1 MQFWRRSIQ
10 WQLIL
15 SMGTALLVSIL
26 IVVGIYTLVVNRLA
40 QSYLVEQALP
50 SSIEAMR
57 NDIERILVQPL
68 TAAKDIASNSMVR
81 DWLAGGEDSA
91 QVGTF
96 TTYLEG
102 IRAEHKAFTAI
113 IVGTASNHYFTEKG
127 LDRTLSRS
135 NPKDAWFYSFLD
147 SNQPRTLNI
156 DNDTAT
162 GELALFIDFKVEQA
176 GKVVGVAGLGLS
188 MKELSELI
196 HNFSFG
202 ERGKVYLVRSDG
214 LIQVHPE
221 AQFSGKRTLIEQIGA
236 TAAQAVM
243 SQLSTFKAT
252 ATNSGFQRD
261 GEDFL
266 ALSLPLRD
274 LGWTLVAEVPQS
286 QIYAEARRAM
296 WISSGIGL
304 AVALVCLLLVVLL
317 ARGLVRP
324 IRQVTA
330 ALVAIGSGGGDLTHR
345 LDSSRADELGDLA
358 RGFNRFLDS
367 QRDMIG
373 EVLTTSEQLRTAVG
387 QVARVVDNTAE
398 RSGRQQEMT
407 DMVATAVHEMGLTVQ
422 EIAQNAGNA
431 AVASQTAR
439 DEAMQAR
446 EVVGGSIRH
455 IENMSDEIG
464 VAATAVGELAH
475 QVASIDQ
482 VLAVIRG
489 ISEQTNLLALNAAIE
504 AARAGDMGRGFA
516 VVADEVRTLAR
527 RTQSSTDEIQQMI
540 GSLKQGAENAVSSM
554 HSGQAATGTGVESSQ
569 RTGAS
574 LTAITGQVERISD
587 MNHQVATATEE
598 QSAVTEEINR
608 NVQGIS
614 DLARATAG
622 EVRAC
627 RDDCQTLQ
635 RLADD
640 LARQMGGFKLS

>member
-81 DWLAGGEDSA
+81 DWLAEGENSA

-102 IRAEHKAFTAI
+102 IRAEHKAFTAL
-113 IVGTASNHYFTEKG
+113 IVGTESNHYFTEKG

-135 NPKDAWFYSFLD
+135 NPKDAWFYAFLD

-162 GELALFIDFKVEQA
+162 GELALFIDLKVEKA

-221 AQFSGKRTLIEQIGA
+221 AQFSGKRTLAEQIGES
-236 TAAQAVM
+236 AAQAVM
-243 SQLSTFKAT
+243 GQKSAT
-252 ATNSGFQRD
+252 SSGFARE
-261 GEDFL
+261 GEDYL

-296 WISSGIGL
+296 WMSSGIGL
-304 AVALVCLLLVVLL
+304 AVAVVCLLLVVLL

-373 EVLTTSEQLRTAVG
+373 EVLTTSERLRTAVG
-387 QVARVVDNTAE
+387 QVARVVENTAE

-455 IENMSDEIG
+455 IESMSDEIG

-527 RTQSSTDEIQQMI
+527 RTQASTDEIQQMI

-627 RDDCQTLQ
+627 REDCQTLQ

-640 LARQMGGFKLS
+640 LARQMGGFRLK

>member
-1 MQFWRRSIQ
+1 MQLWRRSIQ

-26 IVVGIYTLVVNRLA
+26 IVAGIYTLVVNRLA

-50 SSIEAMR
+50 SSIEATR

-91 QVGTF
+91 QTATF
-96 TTYLEG
+96 VQYLEG
-102 IRAEHKAFTAI
+102 IRAEHKAFTAL
-113 IVGTASNHYFTEKG
+113 IVGTASNHYLTEKG
-127 LDRTLSRS
+127 LERTLSRS

-147 SNQPRTLNI
+147 SNEPRTLNI
-156 DNDTAT
+156 DNDTTT
-162 GELALFIDFKVEQA
+162 GELALFIDLKVEQA

-188 MKELSELI
+188 MKELSALI
-196 HNFSFG
+196 HNFNFG
-202 ERGKVYLVRSDG
+202 ARGKVYLVRSDG
-214 LIQVHPE
+214 LIQVHPQ
-221 AQFSGKRTLIEQIGA
+221 AQFSGKRTLAEQIGS

-243 SQLSTFKAT
+243 GQKTVTSSFK
-252 ATNSGFQRD
+252 RD

-296 WISSGIGL
+296 WMSGGIGL
-304 AVALVCLLLVVLL
+304 AVALVCLMLVVLL

-345 LDSSRADELGDLA
+345 LDARRADELGDLA

-367 QRDMIG
+367 QREMIG
-373 EVLTTSEQLRTAVG
+373 EVLTTSERLRTAVS
-387 QVARVVDNTAE
+387 QVAKVVDNTAE

-431 AVASQTAR
+431 AVASQSAR

-455 IENMSDEIG
+455 IESMSDEIG
-464 VAATAVGELAH
+464 LAATAVGDLAH

-627 RDDCQTLQ
+627 REDCQTLQ

-640 LARQMGGFKLS
+640 LARQMGSFKLS

>member
-15 SMGTALLVSIL
+15 SMGAALLLSIL
-26 IVVGIYTLVVNRLA
+26 IVVGVYTLVVNRLA
-40 QSYLVEQALP
+40 QRYLVEQALP

-57 NDIERILVQPL
+57 NDIERILIQPL

-81 DWLAGGEDSA
+81 DWLAGGESPA
-91 QVGTF
+91 ETAAFIQ
-96 TTYLEG
+96 YLEG
-102 IRAEHKAFTAI
+102 IRAEHKAFTAL

-127 LDRTLSRS
+127 LDRSLSRA

-147 SNQPRTLNI
+147 SDQPRTLNI

-162 GELALFIDFKVEQA
+162 GELALFIDLKVEQA

-221 AQFSGKRTLIEQIGA
+221 AQWSGKRTLAEQIGA
-236 TAAQAVM
+236 SSAQAVLG
-243 SQLSTFKAT
+243 QKTVTFV
-252 ATNSGFQRD
+252 RD

-286 QIYAEARRAM
+286 QIYAESRRAM
-296 WISSGIGL
+296 WMSSGIGL

-330 ALVAIGSGGGDLTHR
+330 ALVAIGSGGGDLTQR
-345 LDSSRADELGDLA
+345 LDASRADELGDLA

-373 EVLTTSEQLRTAVG
+373 EVLTTSERLRTAVG

-431 AVASQTAR
+431 AVASQNAR
-439 DEAMQAR
+439 EEAMQAR
-446 EVVGGSIRH
+446 QVVGGSIRH
-455 IENMSDEIG
+455 IESMSDEIG
-464 VAATAVGELAH
+464 LAASAVGELAE

-627 RDDCQTLQ
+627 REDCQTLQ

-640 LARQMGGFKLS
+640 LARQMGGFRLS

>member
-26 IVVGIYTLVVNRLA
+26 LVVGVYTLVVNRLA
-40 QSYLVEQALP
+40 QRYLVEQALP

-81 DWLAGGEDSA
+81 DWLAAGEDSA
-91 QVGTF
+91 QTGTF
-96 TTYLEG
+96 TAYLEG
-102 IRAEHKAFTAI
+102 VRAEHKAFTALM
-113 IVGTASNHYFTEKG
+113 VGTASNHYFNEKG

-135 NPKDAWFYSFLD
+135 NPKDAWFYAFLD
-147 SNQPRTLNI
+147 SDQPRTLNI
-156 DNDTAT
+156 DNDSAT
-162 GELALFIDFKVEQA
+162 GELALFIDLKVEKA
-176 GKVVGVAGLGLS
+176 AKVVGVAGLGLS

-202 ERGKVYLVRSDG
+202 KRGKVYLVRSDG

-221 AQFSGKRTLIEQIGA
+221 SQFSGKRTLAEQIGE
-236 TAAQAVM
+236 TAARAVM
-243 SQLSTFKAT
+243 GQRT
-252 ATNSGFQRD
+252 ASKTSAFVRND
-261 GEDFL
+261 EDFL

-296 WISSGIGL
+296 WMSGGIGL

-358 RGFNRFLDS
+358 RGFNRFLES
-367 QRDMIG
+367 QREMIG
-373 EVLTTSEQLRTAVG
+373 EVLATSERLRNAVA

-431 AVASQTAR
+431 AVASQNAR
-439 DEAMQAR
+439 EEAMQAR

-455 IENMSDEIG
+455 IESMSDEIG
-464 VAATAVGELAH
+464 VAASAVGELAD

-527 RTQSSTDEIQQMI
+527 RTQASTDEIQQMI

-554 HSGQAATGTGVESSQ
+554 HTGQAATGTGVESSQ

-574 LTAITGQVERISD
+574 LAAITGQVEHISD

-627 RDDCQTLQ
+627 REDCQTLQ

>member
-15 SMGTALLVSIL
+15 SMGSALLVSIL

-40 QSYLVEQALP
+40 QNYLVEQALP

-81 DWLAGGEDSA
+81 DWLATGEDGA
-91 QVGTF
+91 QTNNF
-96 TTYLEG
+96 ATYLEG
-102 IRAEHKAFTAI
+102 IRAEHKAFTALI
-113 IVGTASNHYFTEKG
+113 IGTASNHYITEKG
-127 LDRTLSRS
+127 LDRTLSRA

-162 GELALFIDFKVEQA
+162 GELALFIDIKVEQA

-188 MKELSELI
+188 VKELSELI

-221 AQFSGKRTLIEQIGA
+221 AQFSGKRTLSEQIGA

-243 SQLSTFKAT
+243 SQKA
-252 ATNSGFQRD
+252 ATTSGFQRD

-296 WISSGIGL
+296 WMSSGIGL

-345 LDSSRADELGDLA
+345 LDASRADELGDLA

-373 EVLTTSEQLRTAVG
+373 EVLTTSERLRTAVG

-422 EIAQNAGNA
+422 DIAQNAGNA
-431 AVASQTAR
+431 AFASQTAR
-439 DEAMQAR
+439 DEALQAR

-455 IENMSDEIG
+455 IESMSEEIG
-464 VAATAVGELAH
+464 IAATAVGELAH

-540 GSLKQGAENAVSSM
+540 GNLKQGAQNAVSSM

-627 RDDCQTLQ
+627 REDCQTLQ

-640 LARQMGGFKLS
+640 LARQVGGFKLK

>member
-57 NDIERILVQPL
+57 NDIERVLVQPL

-81 DWLAGGEDSA
+81 DWLAKGEDSA
-91 QVGTF
+91 QADAF

-102 IRAEHKAFTAI
+102 IRGEHKAFTSI
-113 IVGTASNHYFTEKG
+113 IVGTASNHYFNEKG
-127 LDRTLSRS
+127 LDRTLSRA
-135 NPKDAWFYSFLD
+135 NPKDAWFYDFLD
-147 SNQPRTLNI
+147 SNQSRTLNI

-221 AQFSGKRTLIEQIGA
+221 AQFSGKRTLSEQVGA

-243 SQLSTFKAT
+243 GQKT
-252 ATNSGFQRD
+252 ATSTFQRD

-296 WISSGIGL
+296 WMSSGIGL
-304 AVALVCLLLVVLL
+304 AVAIVCLLLVVLL

-330 ALVAIGSGGGDLTHR
+330 ALVAIGSGGGDLTQR
-345 LDSSRADELGDLA
+345 LDATRADELGDLA

-373 EVLTTSEQLRTAVG
+373 EVLTTSEALRTAVS

-422 EIAQNAGNA
+422 DIAQNAGNA
-431 AVASQTAR
+431 AFASQTAR
-439 DEAMQAR
+439 DEALQAR

-455 IENMSDEIG
+455 IESMSREIG
-464 VAATAVGELAH
+464 IAAGAVGELAH

-504 AARAGDMGRGFA
+504 AARAGEMGRGFA

-527 RTQSSTDEIQQMI
+527 RTQTSTDEIQQMI
-540 GSLKQGAENAVSSM
+540 GNLKQGAENAVSSM

-640 LARQMGGFKLS
+640 LARQVGGFRLS

>member
-26 IVVGIYTLVVNRLA
+26 IVVGIYTLVVNRLT
-40 QSYLVEQALP
+40 QSYLVEKALP

-81 DWLAGGEDSA
+81 EWLAGGEDSA
-91 QVGTF
+91 RTNSFVS
-96 TTYLEG
+96 YLEG
-102 IRAEHKAFTAI
+102 IRAEHKAFTAVI
-113 IVGTASNHYFTEKG
+113 AGSASSHYYTEKG

-135 NPKDAWFYSFLD
+135 SPADAWFYTFLD

-156 DNDTAT
+156 DKDTST
-162 GELALFIDFKVEQA
+162 GELALFIDFKVSQS

-188 MKELSELI
+188 MRELSELI
-196 HNFSFG
+196 QNFSFG

-221 AQFSGKRTLIEQIGA
+221 AEFSGKRQLAEQIGGP
-236 TAAQAVM
+236 AAQAVM
-243 SQLSTFKAT
+243 GHQGLISSSFV
-252 ATNSGFQRD
+252 RD

-286 QIYAEARRAM
+286 QIYAEARQAM
-296 WISSGIGL
+296 WMTSAIGL
-304 AVALVCLLLVVLL
+304 GVALVCLLLVVLL

-367 QRDMIG
+367 QREMIG
-373 EVLTTSEQLRTAVG
+373 EVLATSERLRTAVG
-387 QVARVVDNTAE
+387 QVALVVDNTAE

-439 DEAMQAR
+439 DEALQAR

-455 IENMSDEIG
+455 IESMSDEIG
-464 VAATAVGELAH
+464 VAAVAVGELAT

-627 RDDCQTLQ
+627 REDCQTLQ

>member
-1 MQFWRRSIQ
+1 
-10 WQLIL
+10 
-15 SMGTALLVSIL
+15 MGTALLVSIL
-26 IVVGIYTLVVNRLA
+26 IVVGIYTLVVNRLT
-40 QSYLVEQALP
+40 QSYLVEKALP

-81 DWLAGGEDSA
+81 EWLAGGEDSA
-91 QVGTF
+91 RTNSFVS
-96 TTYLEG
+96 YLEG
-102 IRAEHKAFTAI
+102 IRAEHKAFTAVI
-113 IVGTASNHYFTEKG
+113 AGSASSHYYTEKG

-135 NPKDAWFYSFLD
+135 SPADAWFYTFLD

-156 DNDTAT
+156 DKDTST
-162 GELALFIDFKVEQA
+162 GELALFIDFKVSQS

-188 MKELSELI
+188 MRELSELI
-196 HNFSFG
+196 QNFSFG

-221 AQFSGKRTLIEQIGA
+221 AEFSGKRQLAEQIGGP
-236 TAAQAVM
+236 AAQAVM
-243 SQLSTFKAT
+243 GHQGLISSSFV
-252 ATNSGFQRD
+252 RD

-286 QIYAEARRAM
+286 QIYAEARQAM
-296 WISSGIGL
+296 WMTSAIGL
-304 AVALVCLLLVVLL
+304 GVALVCLLLVVLL

-367 QRDMIG
+367 QREMIG
-373 EVLTTSEQLRTAVG
+373 EVLATSERLRTAVG
-387 QVARVVDNTAE
+387 QVALVVDNTAE

-439 DEAMQAR
+439 DEALQAR

-455 IENMSDEIG
+455 IESMSDEIG
-464 VAATAVGELAH
+464 VAAVAVGELAT

-627 RDDCQTLQ
+627 REDCQTLQ

>member
-26 IVVGIYTLVVNRLA
+26 IVVGVYTLVVNRLA
-40 QSYLVEQALP
+40 QRYLVEQALP

-81 DWLAGGEDSA
+81 DWLAAGENSA
-91 QVGTF
+91 QTAGFVN
-96 TTYLEG
+96 YLEG

-113 IVGTASNHYFTEKG
+113 IIGTASNHYFTEKG

-135 NPKDAWFYSFLD
+135 NPKDAWFYAFLD

-196 HNFSFG
+196 HNFNFG

-221 AQFSGKRTLIEQIGA
+221 AQFSGKRTLVEQVGA
-236 TAAQAVM
+236 PAAQAVM
-243 SQLSTFKAT
+243 GPLSTSIASAT
-252 ATNSGFQRD
+252 SSFVRD

-296 WISSGIGL
+296 WMSSGIGL

-358 RGFNRFLDS
+358 RGFNRFLES

-373 EVLTTSEQLRTAVG
+373 EVLATSERLRTAVG

-439 DEAMQAR
+439 DEALQAR

-455 IENMSDEIG
+455 IESMSDEIG
-464 VAATAVGELAH
+464 IAAGAVGELAH

-540 GSLKQGAENAVSSM
+540 GSLKQGAENAVFSM
-554 HSGQAATGTGVESSQ
+554 HAGQAATGTGVESSQ

-627 RDDCQTLQ
+627 REDCQMLQ

-640 LARQMGGFKLS
+640 LARQMGGFRLS

>member
-26 IVVGIYTLVVNRLA
+26 IVVGVYTLVVNRLA

-81 DWLAGGEDSA
+81 DWLAGGENSDQTA
-91 QVGTF
+91 AFVQ
-96 TTYLEG
+96 YLEG
-102 IRAEHKAFTAI
+102 IRAEHKAFTAL

-127 LDRTLSRS
+127 LDRSLSRS

-162 GELALFIDFKVEQA
+162 GELALFIDLKVEQA

-196 HNFSFG
+196 HNFTFG

-221 AQFSGKRTLIEQIGA
+221 AQFSGKRTLVEQIGA
-236 TAAQAVM
+236 SAAQAVM
-243 SQLSTFKAT
+243 GQKA
-252 ATNSGFQRD
+252 ASSSFVRD
-261 GEDFL
+261 GEDYL

-296 WISSGIGL
+296 WMSSGIGL

-367 QRDMIG
+367 QREMIG
-373 EVLTTSEQLRTAVG
+373 EVLTTSERLRTAVS
-387 QVARVVDNTAE
+387 QVAKVVDNTAE

-431 AVASQTAR
+431 AVASQDAR

-455 IENMSDEIG
+455 IESMSDEIG
-464 VAATAVGELAH
+464 VAASAVGELAD

-527 RTQSSTDEIQQMI
+527 RTQTSTDEIQQII

-554 HSGQAATGTGVESSQ
+554 HTGQAATGTGVESSQ
-569 RTGAS
+569 RTGTS
-574 LTAITGQVERISD
+574 LTAITGQIERISD

-627 RDDCQTLQ
+627 REDCQTLQ

>member
-91 QVGTF
+91 RTNTF
-96 TTYLEG
+96 ATYLEG
-102 IRAEHKAFTAI
+102 IRAEHKAFTAL
-113 IVGTASNHYFTEKG
+113 IVGTASNHYITEKG

-135 NPKDAWFYSFLD
+135 NPKDAWFYAFLD

-162 GELALFIDFKVEQA
+162 GELALFIDLKVEQA

-221 AQFSGKRTLIEQIGA
+221 AQFSGKRTLTEQIGA
-236 TAAQAVM
+236 TAAQALM
-243 SQLSTFKAT
+243 SQKA
-252 ATNSGFQRD
+252 ATSSGFQRD

-296 WISSGIGL
+296 WMSSGIGL

-330 ALVAIGSGGGDLTHR
+330 ALVAIGSGGGDLTQR
-345 LDSSRADELGDLA
+345 LDASRADELGDLA

-373 EVLTTSEQLRTAVG
+373 EVLTTSERLRTAVG

-422 EIAQNAGNA
+422 DIAQNAGNA
-431 AVASQTAR
+431 AFASQTAR
-439 DEAMQAR
+439 DEALQAR

-455 IENMSDEIG
+455 IESMSREIG
-464 VAATAVGELAH
+464 VAATAVAELAH

-569 RTGAS
+569 RTGTS

-627 RDDCQTLQ
+627 REDCQTLQ

>member
-26 IVVGIYTLVVNRLA
+26 IVVGIYTLVVNNLA
-40 QSYLVEQALP
+40 QRYLVEQALP

-81 DWLAGGEDSA
+81 DWLAEGENSVRTATFA
-91 QVGTF
+91 Q
-96 TTYLEG
+96 YLEG
-102 IRAEHKAFTAI
+102 IRAEHKAFTALI
-113 IVGTASNHYFTEKG
+113 IGAASNHYITEKG

-135 NPKDAWFYSFLD
+135 NPADAWFYSFMD

-162 GELALFIDFKVEQA
+162 GELALFIDLKVEQA

-196 HNFSFG
+196 HDFSFG
-202 ERGKVYLVRSDG
+202 ERGKVYLVRADG

-221 AQFSGKRTLIEQIGA
+221 AQFSGKRTLSEQVGA
-236 TAAQAVM
+236 AAAQAVM
-243 SQLSTFKAT
+243 GQKSAT
-252 ATNSGFQRD
+252 SSSFVRD

-296 WISSGIGL
+296 WMSSGIGL

-345 LDSSRADELGDLA
+345 LDASRADELGDLA
-358 RGFNRFLDS
+358 RGFNRFLEN
-367 QRDMIG
+367 QRGMIG
-373 EVLTTSEQLRTAVG
+373 DVLATSERLRTAVG
-387 QVARVVDNTAE
+387 QVALVVENTAQ

-439 DEAMQAR
+439 DEALQAR

-455 IENMSDEIG
+455 IESMSDEIG
-464 VAATAVGELAH
+464 IAAQTVGELAT

-554 HSGQAATGTGVESSQ
+554 QSGQAATGTGVESSQ

-574 LTAITGQVERISD
+574 LTAITGQVEHISD

-627 RDDCQTLQ
+627 REDCQTLQ

>member
-15 SMGTALLVSIL
+15 SMGSALLVSIL

-81 DWLAGGEDSA
+81 DWVAGGEDSSRTDA
-91 QVGTF
+91 FV
-96 TTYLEG
+96 TYLEG
-102 IRAEHKAFTAI
+102 IRAEHKAFTALI
-113 IVGTASNHYFTEKG
+113 IGAASNHYFTEKG

-147 SNQPRTLNI
+147 SDKSKTLNI

-162 GELALFIDFKVEQA
+162 GELALFIDLKVEQA

-196 HNFSFG
+196 HNFNFG

-221 AQFSGKRTLIEQIGA
+221 AQFSGKRTLAEQIG
-236 TAAQAVM
+236 TSAAQAVM
-243 SQLSTFKAT
+243 GQLSTSTASAT
-252 ATNSGFQRD
+252 SSRFMRD
-261 GEDFL
+261 GEDYL

-296 WISSGIGL
+296 WMSSGIGL
-304 AVALVCLLLVVLL
+304 AVALVCLLLVVWL

-330 ALVAIGSGGGDLTHR
+330 ALMAIGSGGGDLTHR

-373 EVLTTSEQLRTAVG
+373 EVLTTSERLRTAVG

-431 AVASQTAR
+431 ALASQNAR
-439 DEAMQAR
+439 DEALQAR

-455 IENMSDEIG
+455 IESMSDEIG
-464 VAATAVGELAH
+464 IAANAVGDLAN

-527 RTQSSTDEIQQMI
+527 RTQASTDEIQQMI

-627 RDDCQTLQ
+627 REDCQTLR

>member
-15 SMGTALLVSIL
+15 GMGTALLVSVL
-26 IVVGIYTLVVNRLA
+26 IVVGLYTLVVNRLA
-40 QSYLVEQALP
+40 QSYLLEQALP

-68 TAAKDIASNSMVR
+68 TAAKDIAGNTMVR
-81 DWLAGGEDSA
+81 DWLAGGENVAQSDSF
-91 QVGTF
+91 VS
-96 TTYLEG
+96 YLEG
-102 IRAEHKAFTAI
+102 IRAEHQAFTALI
-113 IVGTASNHYFTEKG
+113 AGTASHHYYNEKG

-135 NPKDAWFYSFLD
+135 NPADSWFYSFIDGD
-147 SNQPRTLNI
+147 SPRLLNI
-156 DNDTAT
+156 DNDTST
-162 GELALFIDFKVEQA
+162 GELALFIDLKVRQA

-188 MKELSELI
+188 MRELSELI

-202 ERGKVYLVRSDG
+202 ERGKVLLVRDDG

-221 AQFSGKRTLIEQIGA
+221 ARFSGKRQLAQQIGED
-236 TAAQAVM
+236 AAKAVM
-243 SQLSTFKAT
+243 GHQGLSSSAFI
-252 ATNSGFQRD
+252 RD
-261 GEDFL
+261 GEDYL
-266 ALSLPLRD
+266 AFSLPLRD
-274 LGWTLVAEVPQS
+274 LGWTLVAEVPRA
-286 QIYAEARRAM
+286 QIYAEARQAL
-296 WISSGIGL
+296 WLTSGIGL
-304 AVALVCLLLVVLL
+304 AVALACLLLVVLL

-345 LDSSRADELGDLA
+345 LDASRADELGDLA
-358 RGFNRFLDS
+358 RGFNRFLQS

-373 EVLTTSEQLRTAVG
+373 EVLATSERLRAAVG
-387 QVARVVDNTAE
+387 QVAQVVDNTAG

-422 EIAQNAGNA
+422 DIAQNAGNA
-431 AVASQTAR
+431 ALASQSAR
-439 DEAMQAR
+439 DEALQAR
-446 EVVGGSIRH
+446 DVVGGSIRH
-455 IENMSDEIG
+455 IQSLSDEVGI
-464 VAATAVGELAH
+464 AAEAVSELAT

-482 VLAVIRG
+482 VLAVIRS

-527 RTQSSTDEIQQMI
+527 RTQASTDEIQHMI
-540 GSLKQGAENAVSSM
+540 QRLKQGAENAVSSM

-614 DLARATAG
+614 DLARATAS
-622 EVRAC
+622 EVQAC
-627 RDDCQTLQ
+627 REDCQTLQ

-640 LARQMGGFKLS
+640 LARQVGGFKLG

>member
-26 IVVGIYTLVVNRLA
+26 IVVGVYTLVVNRLA

-81 DWLAGGEDSA
+81 DWLAGGENSDQTA
-91 QVGTF
+91 AFVQ
-96 TTYLEG
+96 YLEG
-102 IRAEHKAFTAI
+102 IRAEHKAFTAL

-127 LDRTLSRS
+127 LDRSLSRS

-162 GELALFIDFKVEQA
+162 GELALFIDLKVEQA

-196 HNFSFG
+196 HNFTFG

-221 AQFSGKRTLIEQIGA
+221 AQFSGKRTLVEQIGA
-236 TAAQAVM
+236 SATQAVM
-243 SQLSTFKAT
+243 GQKA
-252 ATNSGFQRD
+252 ASSSFVRD

-296 WISSGIGL
+296 WMSSGIGL

-367 QRDMIG
+367 QREMIG
-373 EVLTTSEQLRTAVG
+373 EVLTTSERLRTAVS
-387 QVARVVDNTAE
+387 QVAKVVDNTAE

-431 AVASQTAR
+431 AVASQDAR

-455 IENMSDEIG
+455 IESMSDEIG
-464 VAATAVGELAH
+464 VAASAVGELAD

-527 RTQSSTDEIQQMI
+527 RTQTSTDEIQQII

-554 HSGQAATGTGVESSQ
+554 HTGQAATGTGVESSQ
-569 RTGAS
+569 RTGTS
-574 LTAITGQVERISD
+574 LTAITGQIERISD

-627 RDDCQTLQ
+627 REDCQTLQ

-640 LARQMGGFKLS
+640 LARQMGGFRLS

>member
-40 QSYLVEQALP
+40 ERYLVEQALP

-81 DWLAGGEDSA
+81 DWLVGGENSA
-91 QVGTF
+91 QTNTF
-96 TTYLEG
+96 VTYLEG
-102 IRAEHKAFTAI
+102 IRSEHKAFTAI

-135 NPKDAWFYSFLD
+135 NPKDAWFYAFLD

-196 HNFSFG
+196 HNFNFG

-221 AQFSGKRTLIEQIGA
+221 AQFSGKRTLVEQIGA
-236 TAAQAVM
+236 PAAQAVM
-243 SQLSTFKAT
+243 GQKGAT
-252 ATNSGFQRD
+252 SSFVRE

-296 WISSGIGL
+296 WMSSGIGL
-304 AVALVCLLLVVLL
+304 AVALVCLMLVVLL

-358 RGFNRFLDS
+358 RGFNRFLES

-373 EVLTTSEQLRTAVG
+373 EVLTTSERLRTAVG

-455 IENMSDEIG
+455 IESMSDEIG
-464 VAATAVGELAH
+464 LAASAVGELAH

-504 AARAGDMGRGFA
+504 AARAGEAGRGFA
-516 VVADEVRTLAR
+516 VVADEVRNLAH
-527 RTQSSTDEIQQMI
+527 RTQESAEEIHKMITSLQI
-540 GSLKQGAENAVSSM
+540 GSREAVTTMNASQVSSEQ
-554 HSGQAATGTGVESSQ
+554 SVEVANQAGLRLVSVTQ
-569 RTGAS
+569 RIGE
-574 LTAITGQVERISD
+574 IDG
-587 MNHQVATATEE
+587 MNQSVAAATEE
-598 QSAVTEEINR
+598 QTAVVETLNVDVNQINLL
-608 NVQGIS
+608 NQQSVAN
-614 DLARATAG
+614 LNETLK
-622 EVRAC
+622 
-627 RDDCQTLQ
+627 DCDALSLQ
-635 RLADD
+635 ANRLKQLVDS
-640 LARQMGGFKLS
+640 FKI

>member
-26 IVVGIYTLVVNRLA
+26 IVVGVYTLVVNRLA

-81 DWLAGGEDSA
+81 DWLAGGENSDQTA
-91 QVGTF
+91 AFVQ
-96 TTYLEG
+96 YLEG
-102 IRAEHKAFTAI
+102 IRAEHKAFTAL

-127 LDRTLSRS
+127 LDRSLSRT

-162 GELALFIDFKVEQA
+162 GELALFIDLKVEQA

-196 HNFSFG
+196 HNFTFG
-202 ERGKVYLVRSDG
+202 EHGKVYLVRSDG

-221 AQFSGKRTLIEQIGA
+221 AQFSGKRTLVEQIGA
-236 TAAQAVM
+236 SAAQAVM
-243 SQLSTFKAT
+243 GQKA
-252 ATNSGFQRD
+252 ASSSFVRN

-296 WISSGIGL
+296 WMSSGIGL

-367 QRDMIG
+367 QREMIG
-373 EVLTTSEQLRTAVG
+373 EVLTTSERLRTAVS
-387 QVARVVDNTAE
+387 QVAKVVDNTAE

-431 AVASQTAR
+431 AVASQDAR

-455 IENMSDEIG
+455 IESMSDEIG
-464 VAATAVGELAH
+464 VAASAVGELAD

-527 RTQSSTDEIQQMI
+527 RTQSSTDEIQQII

-554 HSGQAATGTGVESSQ
+554 HTGQAATGTGVESSQ
-569 RTGAS
+569 RTGTS
-574 LTAITGQVERISD
+574 LTAITGQIERISD

-627 RDDCQTLQ
+627 REDCQTLQ

>member
-1 MQFWRRSIQ
+1 MWFWRRSIQ

-15 SMGTALLVSIL
+15 GMGTALLVSIL
-26 IVVGIYTLVVNRLA
+26 IVVGVYTLVVNRLA
-40 QSYLVEQALP
+40 QQYLVEQALP
-50 SSIEAMR
+50 SSIEATR

-68 TAAKDIASNSMVR
+68 TAAKDIASNSMVKE
-81 DWLAGGEDSA
+81 WLAGGEDSA
-91 QVGTF
+91 ATAGFVR
-96 TTYLEG
+96 YLEG
-102 IRAEHKAFTAI
+102 IRAGHNAFTAL
-113 IVGTASNHYFTEKG
+113 IVGADSGRYYTEKG
-127 LDRTLSRS
+127 LDRTLARS
-135 NPKDAWFYSFLD
+135 NPSDGWFYSFLD
-147 SNQPRTLNI
+147 GNQPRTLNI
-156 DNDTAT
+156 DSDTAT
-162 GELALFIDFKVEQA
+162 GELTLFIDLKVEQA
-176 GKVVGVAGLGLS
+176 GKVVGIAGLGLRL
-188 MKELSELI
+188 KALSQLI
-196 HNFSFG
+196 ENFSFG

-221 AQFSGKRTLIEQIGA
+221 ARFSGKRQLSEQIGA
-236 TAAQAVM
+236 PAAQAVM
-243 SQLSTFKAT
+243 GQKGLASSTFV
-252 ATNSGFQRD
+252 RD

-296 WISSGIGL
+296 WMSCFIGL
-304 AVALVCLLLVVLL
+304 GVAFICLLLVVLL
-317 ARGLVRP
+317 ARGLIRP

-358 RGFNRFLDS
+358 RGFNRFLES
-367 QRDMIG
+367 QRGMIG
-373 EVLTTSEQLRTAVG
+373 EVLATSERLRTAVG
-387 QVARVVDNTAE
+387 QVALVVDNTAQ

-439 DEAMQAR
+439 DEALQAR

-455 IENMSDEIG
+455 IESMSDEIG
-464 VAATAVGELAH
+464 VAAAAVGELAD

-527 RTQSSTDEIQQMI
+527 RTQTSTDEIQQII

-554 HSGQAATGTGVESSQ
+554 HTGQAATGTGVESSQ
-569 RTGAS
+569 RTGVS

-627 RDDCQTLQ
+627 REDCRTLQ